1 MKASVLA
8 LTLSLFSCM
17 MLDWIMPASKGISVD
32 TEVVVGYKHEEIA
45 TGAVVGKKETTNN
58 TAENITQAITTV
70 NEANPTIPW
79 LVAMLCLM
87 LPTPTRMWM
96 GIMNLFKRKRN
107 A

>member
-1 MKASVLA
+1 
-8 LTLSLFSCM
+8 M
-17 MLDWIMPASKGISVD
+17 MLDWIMTATKGISVD
-32 TEVVVGYKHEEIA
+32 KEVMVGDKQEKIDK
-45 TGAVVGKKETTNN
+45 GDVVGKKETTNN